1 MALKEGTFNITI
13 IQAKQLNALGK
24 FQTKH
29 STECFAQ
36 WHDCQGCHVKS
47 QRNYFEKTIFI
58 KR

>member
-13 IQAKQLNALGK
+13 IQAKQQDALAK

-29 STECFAQ
+29 FTKCFDQ
-36 WHDCQGCHVKS
+36 WHDCRARCVKS
-47 QRNYFEKTIFI
+47 QEEYFEETILI